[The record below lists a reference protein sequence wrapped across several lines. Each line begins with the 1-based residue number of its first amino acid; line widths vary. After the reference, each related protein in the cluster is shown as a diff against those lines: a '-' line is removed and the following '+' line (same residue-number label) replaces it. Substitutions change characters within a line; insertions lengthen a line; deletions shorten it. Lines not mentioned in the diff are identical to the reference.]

1 MRANGLYAILLL
13 AVPIAVA
20 QSNTAVW
27 RNGGQEKMCGL
38 GAYHDS
44 LDLAFKNATAG
55 EGETLITLQVLPS
68 FQREYALVLK
78 RVGPEVKMLRTTLQ
92 KQLWTQLGPPL
103 SVARTRQQCLEIARA
118 AETDTVP
125 VPVSA
130 EQANS
135 LWTTFSSTNLQTDI
149 CARQKRQCALI
160 HDGTQY
166 VIQMPDDRSF
176 RLTEV
181 EGMKG
186 IVSENGAL
194 LDWVHT
200 VLRVAQR
207 WQEPPLSP

>member
-1 MRANGLYAILLL
+1 VRFRHNHG
-13 AVPIAVA
+13 
-20 QSNTAVW
+20 
-27 RNGGQEKMCGL
+27 
-38 GAYHDS
+38 S

-55 EGETLITLQVLPS
+55 EGETLVTVQVLPS

-78 RVGPEVKMLRTTLQ
+78 RVGPEVKMLGATLQ
-92 KQLWTQLGPPL
+92 KQLLWTQLGPPL

-130 EQANS
+130 EEANS

-149 CARQKRQCALI
+149 CARQEGQCAFI
-160 HDGTQY
+160 YDGTQY

-181 EGMKG
+181 GGMKG
-186 IVSENGAL
+186 TVSENGAL

-207 WQEPPLSP
+207 WQEPPVSP